1 MATVNTPTSRK
12 KDWVLTP
19 EAFELLLARLDP
31 DRERAG
37 EKYEAVRAKLVKF
50 FGWWGSERPEEHAD
64 QTLDRV
70 GRRLHEGERVEN
82 INHYVVGVARLVFK
96 EYQKDQ
102 VRERAAFER
111 MPRDPAPPEDA
122 AAREARHACYEEC
135 LRALPEESRETLLQ
149 YYQEGRRK
157 NGARREEMSRQKGI
171 PLGRLRVH
179 AFRIRNRLA
188 SCLRAC
194 LERYSRRV

>member
-1 MATVNTPTSRK
+1 MSTPTSRK

-37 EKYEAVRAKLVKF
+37 EKYEAARAKLVKF

-70 GRRLHEGERVEN
+70 GRRLCEGERVEN
-82 INHYVVGVARLVFK
+82 INHYIVGVGRLVFK

-102 VRERAAFER
+102 VRERAAFEQ
-111 MPRDPAPPEDA
+111 MPRDSAPHEDA
-122 AAREARHACYEEC
+122 AAREARHGCYEEC
-135 LRALPEESRETLLQ
+135 LSALPEDDRETLLQ

-157 NGARREEMSRQKGI
+157 NAARREEMSMRRGI
-171 PLGRLRVH
+171 PLSRLRVH

-188 SCLRAC
+188 SCLRGC
-194 LERYSRRV
+194 LEKYSRRV